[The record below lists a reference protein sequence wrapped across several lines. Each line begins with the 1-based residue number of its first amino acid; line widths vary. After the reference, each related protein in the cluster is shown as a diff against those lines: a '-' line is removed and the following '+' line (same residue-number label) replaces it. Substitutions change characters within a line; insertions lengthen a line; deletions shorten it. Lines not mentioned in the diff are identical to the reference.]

1 MRVLPP
7 ADVMATLAVAVIPA
21 DTMAADA
28 ASRLAI
34 GNADSDDQDRG
45 ESKNRW
51 LQVAHGT
58 PTFVA
63 TQSSASLTFSRRGK
77 FLEVW
82 LHELPPFRFCAAIL
96 IANLTVRRTPK
107 AISPIFNGID

>member
-34 GNADSDDQDRG
+34 GNPDSDDQDGG
-45 ESKNRW
+45 ESKNRG
-51 LQVAHGT
+51 LQVARDSPKNPHHDPILYPG
-58 PTFVA
+58 
-63 TQSSASLTFSRRGK
+63 RGAQC
-77 FLEVW
+77 
-82 LHELPPFRFCAAIL
+82 R
-96 IANLTVRRTPK
+96 
-107 AISPIFNGID
+107 